1 MASAADLGAFY
12 RKKSEEG
19 RLGAKE
25 KQACKLYAEAD
36 EHFSKEAVEEALH
49 AAKQSAELF
58 KEAGFKSGVPDALRL
73 VARLLSCQGKKE
85 DACKLAKDE
94 LAKFRA
100 SGDKLAEAKMLL
112 AIAEV
117 NKDSQ
122 EAVQSA
128 TEAMSLFKSQGEAM
142 MEAAAALA
150 LSGVHLAKEGDEKK
164 RAKEAQSAAAKAKE
178 LSIQLGDKKGEAQ
191 ALHAVAAA
199 LALEGAMDDALASAD
214 EALDLYL
221 ELKNR
226 KGEAFELLALA
237 GWKLKSNRAKKALSD
252 AEEALEIYQALGSP
266 KEKEALTMV
275 FEAHMAK
282 GNMAK
287 ATRVVSRA
295 LNRYQDSGDR
305 GSEAEALAMLVK
317 LYCEDGK
324 FEEALS
330 MAEKACAIFQD
341 MGNQK
346 QESAV
351 AGKIAELHLNL
362 ENYDKALQSG
372 EDALTLLKE
381 LGTSEEKVEAM
392 FTMVDAYLQK
402 GSHQEA
408 LDLVTDVK
416 KDFQSAGDTKSEAK
430 ALMTLCSVQ
439 LMMEGFEAA
448 VGAAT
453 RAQSIFSEEGDQKN
467 EANAL
472 CMLSEAHARKGECK
486 MAVKAAERARAV
498 FKELED
504 REGEAAALYRMAAN
518 NIQLAVQEGA
528 SASPDAA
535 LSRAAGDA
543 LDKGMK
549 TSETALKISRELLPQ
564 GHQELLGC
572 VLSVHAKS
580 LLLKGKAEDAL
591 RSADEAVVLFREIG
605 AVHSEADALHLSAY
619 ALGKIRQYQ
628 ESRDAANEA
637 LALYRQTSDE
647 AGEEEVTQLIGSLEE
662 IQQQLQAQWM
672 QQQMAQNPQMFQQ
685 QQQMPMM
692 QMNMFAPQEG
702 GGGMPDQAT
711 SVARTDR
718 ERGPALDLSAGIDEA
733 MVKGK
738 VLEIATRITGAEDG
752 EIEADTPLMEAGLTS
767 NSAILLRDELS
778 QELPGINLPVTLVF
792 DYPSISAMAE
802 LIVESSQKAVK

>member
-94 LAKFRA
+94 LAKFRSA
-100 SGDKLAEAKMLL
+100 GDKVAEAKMLL

-122 EAVQSA
+122 EAAQSG
-128 TEAMSLFKSQGEAM
+128 TEAMALFKSQSEPM
-142 MEAAAALA
+142 MEAAASLA
-150 LSGVHLAKEGDEKK
+150 LSNVHLTKEGDEKK
-164 RAKEAQSAAAKAKE
+164 RAKDAQSAAVKAKE
-178 LSIQLGDKKGEAQ
+178 LSIQLGDKKGEAA

-199 LALEGAMDDALASAD
+199 LAMEGAIDEAVASAD

-221 ELKNR
+221 ELKS
-226 KGEAFELLALA
+226 KSGEAFELLALA
-237 GWKLKSNRAKKALSD
+237 GWKLKSKPKKALSD
-252 AEEALEIYQALGSP
+252 AEEALDIYQEMGSP
-266 KEKEALTMV
+266 KEKEALAMV
-275 FEAHMAK
+275 FEAHLAK
-282 GNMAK
+282 GNMSK

-295 LNRYQDSGDR
+295 LNRYQESGDK
-305 GSEAEALAMLVK
+305 GSEAEALSMLVK

-346 QESAV
+346 QESVV
-351 AGKIAELHLNL
+351 ASKIAELHLNL